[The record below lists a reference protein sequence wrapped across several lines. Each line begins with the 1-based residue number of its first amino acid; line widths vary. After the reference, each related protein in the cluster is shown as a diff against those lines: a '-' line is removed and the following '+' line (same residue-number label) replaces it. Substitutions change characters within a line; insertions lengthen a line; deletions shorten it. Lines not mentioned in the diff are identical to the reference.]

1 MEKTNATKSWFFE
14 RIKKIN
20 ESLARLTKGKRESA
34 QIISIRNKR
43 DVITT
48 KLLNIKRIINTIC
61 KKLYAHKLDRLD

>member
-14 RIKKIN
+14 RIKKSN
-20 ESLARLTKGKRESA
+20 ESLARLTKEKRESA
-34 QIISIRNKR
+34 QTISIRNKR

>member
-14 RIKKIN
+14 RIKKSN
-20 ESLARLTKGKRESA
+20 ESLARLTKEKRESA